1 MAGEHRAREGD
12 AQANGH
18 GGGHNVKGSL
28 GLLTLGALGVVYGDI
43 GTSPLYAVRES
54 FGEAHDIAA
63 TEANVLGLL
72 SLITWSLIFVIT
84 IKYLVFVLRADNEG
98 EGGILA
104 LTSLA
109 TPKGN
114 PTSRRWALILVGLF
128 GTALLYGD
136 GIITPAISVLS
147 AVEGLKV
154 AQPGISDA
162 VIPIAVVILIGVFSF
177 QSKGTGA
184 VGKLFGP
191 VMLVWFLVLAVL
203 GLSHIVDAPRVF
215 EAINPIHGL
224 DFFRDNGWTGYLVLG
239 SVFLVVTGGEA
250 LYADMGHF
258 GRGPIRLGWFSLVLP
273 ALLLTYFGQ
282 GALILKEPA
291 AVENPFYKMAPDWA
305 VLPMTGLA
313 TLATVIASQALIS
326 GAFSLTMQAIQLDY
340 VPRMKID
347 HTSEQQQ
354 GQIYLATVNYGLMVS
369 CIALVLAFR
378 TSGNLAAAYGVA
390 VTMTMFITTI
400 LFYVVSRERW
410 GWRKRKALTLCA
422 PFMVV
427 DLAFLGANLVKIPD
441 GGWLPLVVG
450 GAVFG
455 LMTTWRT
462 GRVLVGKRLRA
473 GELPLARFIKSLS
486 KQKVIRVPGTA
497 VFMYSRPGSTPPAL
511 LANLFHNRILHE
523 NVVILSVRTVDIPR
537 VPAADREELIDHGQ
551 GFFSVR
557 LRFGFMEEPDVPT
570 ALSHVLSSK
579 VSFDP
584 LHTSYFLGKESIRPS
599 PGEGM
604 AIWRERLFAI
614 MHRNA
619 TGAASF
625 FSLPQER
632 TIELGR
638 QVDI

>member
-1 MAGEHRAREGD
+1 MAGEHKVRESDGP
-12 AQANGH
+12 AGGH
-18 GGGHNVKGSL
+18 GVRGSV

-43 GTSPLYAVRES
+43 GTSPLYALRES

-72 SLITWSLIFVIT
+72 SLITWSLIMVIT

-114 PTSRRWALILVGLF
+114 PTQRRWALILIGLF

-147 AVEGLKV
+147 AVEGLEV
-154 AQPGISDA
+154 AEPGIGDL
-162 VIPIAVVILIGVFSF
+162 VIPISVVILIGVFSV

-184 VGKLFGP
+184 VGKAFGP
-191 VMLVWFLVLAVL
+191 VMLVWFGVLAVL
-203 GLSHIVDAPRVF
+203 GAGHIIDGPRVLKAVNPYYALEF
-215 EAINPIHGL
+215 FVNGGWEA
-224 DFFRDNGWTGYLVLG
+224 YLVLG
-239 SVFLVVTGGEA
+239 SVFLVVTGG
-250 LYADMGHF
+250 ADMGHF
-258 GRGPIRLGWFSLVLP
+258 GRRPIRIGWFTMVLP
-273 ALLLTYFGQ
+273 ALLITYYGQ
-282 GALILKEPA
+282 GALILSDPE
-291 AVENPFYKMAPDWA
+291 AVENPFFNMAPDWFI
-305 VLPMTGLA
+305 LPLTFLA

-326 GAFSLTMQAIQLDY
+326 GAYSLTMQAIQLDY
-340 VPRMKID
+340 VPRMQIK
-347 HTSEQQQ
+347 HTSEDQK
-354 GQIYLATVNYGLMVS
+354 GQIYLPTINWALMVS
-369 CIALVLAFR
+369 CIALVLGFR
-378 TSGNLAAAYGVA
+378 SSSNLAAAYGVA
-390 VTMTMFITTI
+390 VTLTMFITTI
-400 LFYVVSRERW
+400 LFYVVARERW
-410 GWRKRKALTLCA
+410 GWRKRKALTICA
-422 PFMVV
+422 PFLFI

-450 GAVFG
+450 AGVFG

-462 GRVLVGKRLRA
+462 GRVLVGKRLRQ
-473 GELPLARFIKSLS
+473 GELPLATFIKSLG

-511 LANLFHNRILHE
+511 LANLFHNRMLHT
-523 NVVILSVRTVDIPR
+523 NVVILSVRTMDVPR
-537 VPAADREELIDHGQ
+537 VTPADREELIDHGQ

-557 LRFGFMEEPDVPT
+557 LRFGFMEEPDVPA
-570 ALSHVLSSK
+570 ALGHVLSSK

-599 PGEGM
+599 PGDGM

>member
-1 MAGEHRAREGD
+1 MAG
-12 AQANGH
+12 AQGTSGGH
-18 GGGHNVKGSL
+18 GGGRRGV
-28 GLLTLGALGVVYGDI
+28 LLLSLGALGVVYGDI
-43 GTSPLYAVRES
+43 GTSPLYSVRES

-63 TEANVLGLL
+63 VEPNVLGLL
-72 SLITWSLIFVIT
+72 SLITWALIIVIS

-114 PTSRRWALILVGLF
+114 PTQRRWALILVGLF

-147 AVEGLKV
+147 AVEGIEV
-154 AQPGISDA
+154 ASPG
-162 VIPIAVVILIGVFSF
+162 VKNLVVPIAVVILIGVFAV
-177 QSKGTGA
+177 QNRGTGA
-184 VGKLFGP
+184 VGRLFGP
-191 VMLVWFLVLAVL
+191 VMIVWFVVIGAL
-203 GLSHIVDAPRVF
+203 GATHIADAPRVL
-215 EAINPIHGL
+215 EAINPIHAV
-224 DFFRDNGWTGYLVLG
+224 DFFRREGMKGYLVLG

-258 GRGPIRLGWFSLVLP
+258 GRRPIRIGWFSMVLP
-273 ALLLTYFGQ
+273 ALLLNYFGQ
-282 GALILKEPA
+282 GALILAEPD
-291 AVENPFYKMAPDWA
+291 AVENPFYRLAPEWA
-305 VLPMTGLA
+305 IIPMTILA
-313 TLATVIASQALIS
+313 TMATVIASQALIS

-340 VPRMKID
+340 TPRMQIR
-347 HTSEQQQ
+347 HTSEDQR
-354 GQIYLATVNYGLMVS
+354 GQIYLPTVNWALMVS
-369 CIALVLAFR
+369 CIALVVGFR
-378 TSGNLAAAYGVA
+378 NSSSLAAAYGVA

-400 LFYVVSRERW
+400 LFYVVARDRW
-410 GWRKRKALTLCA
+410 AWRKRKAAAVCL
-422 PFMVV
+422 PFLFV

-450 GAVFG
+450 AVVFI

-462 GRVLVGKRLRA
+462 GRVLVGRRLRQ
-473 GELPLARFIKSLS
+473 GELPLKTFIDSVS
-486 KQKVIRVPGTA
+486 REPVTRVNGTA

-523 NVVILSVRTVDIPR
+523 NVVILSVQTVDIPR
-537 VPAADREELIDHGQ
+537 VPPAGREQVLDHGQ

-557 LRFGFMEEPDVPT
+557 LQFGFMEEPDVPI
-570 ALSHVLSSK
+570 ALGHVLSSK

-584 LHTSYFLGKESIRPS
+584 QHTSYFLGKESIRPS
-599 PGEGM
+599 PREGM
-604 AIWRERLFAI
+604 AAWRERLFAI

-619 TGAASF
+619 TGAATYF
-625 FSLPQER
+625 GLPYER
-632 TIELGR
+632 TVELGR

>member
-1 MAGEHRAREGD
+1 MAGEHKPRSGD
-12 AQANGH
+12 SH
-18 GGGHNVKGSL
+18 GGGHSPKGGL

-54 FGEAHDIAA
+54 FGEHHDIAA

-72 SLITWSLIFVIT
+72 SLITWSLIIVIT
-84 IKYLVFVLRADNEG
+84 IKYLIFVLRADNDG

-147 AVEGLKV
+147 AVEGLEV
-154 AQPGISDA
+154 AEPGIGDL
-162 VIPIAVVILIGVFSF
+162 VIPIAVIILIGVFSF
-177 QSKGTGA
+177 QSKGTGT

-191 VMLVWFLVLAVL
+191 VMLAWFTVLTVL
-203 GLSHIVDAPRVF
+203 GLTHIVDNPSVL
-215 EAINPIHGL
+215 EAVNPVHAV
-224 DFFRDNGWTGYLVLG
+224 DFFVNGGWEAYLVLG

-258 GRGPIRLGWFSLVLP
+258 GRKPIRLGWFVMVLP
-273 ALLLTYFGQ
+273 ALLVTYFGQ
-282 GALILKEPA
+282 GALIIGDPA
-291 AVENPFYKMAPDWA
+291 SVENPFFEMAPDWF
-305 VLPMTGLA
+305 VLPLTALA
-313 TLATVIASQALIS
+313 TMATVIASQALIS
-326 GAFSLTMQAIQLDY
+326 GAYSLTMQAIQLDY
-340 VPRMKID
+340 TPRMKIN
-347 HTSEQQQ
+347 HTSEDQM
-354 GQIYLATVNYGLMVS
+354 GQIYLPTINWALMVS
-369 CIALVLAFR
+369 CIALVIGFR
-378 TSGNLAAAYGVA
+378 SSTNLAAAYGVA

-400 LFYVVSRERW
+400 LFYVVARDRW
-410 GWRKRKALTLCA
+410 GWRKRKALSVTA
-422 PFMVV
+422 PFLMI
-427 DLAFLGANLVKIPD
+427 DIAFLGANLIKIPD

-450 GAVFG
+450 AVVFG

-462 GRVLVGKRLRA
+462 GRVLVGKRLRQ
-473 GELPLARFIKSLS
+473 GELPLATFIKSLG
-486 KQKVIRVPGTA
+486 KQKVLRVPGTA

-511 LANLFHNRILHE
+511 LANLFHNRILHT
-523 NVVILSVRTVDIPR
+523 NVVILSVRTMDVPR
-537 VPAADREELIDHGQ
+537 VPPADREELIDHGQ

-557 LRFGFMEEPDVPT
+557 LRFGFMEEPDVPA
-570 ALSHVLSSK
+570 ALGHVLSSK

-584 LHTSYFLGKESIRPS
+584 LHTSYFLGKESIRPG
-599 PGEGM
+599 PGDGM
-604 AIWRERLFAI
+604 ALWRERLFAI

-619 TGAASF
+619 TGAAAF
-625 FSLPQER
+625 FSLPPER

>member
-1 MAGEHRAREGD
+1 MSP
-12 AQANGH
+12 
-18 GGGHNVKGSL
+18 GGGSHGPKGGI

-72 SLITWSLIFVIT
+72 SLITWSLIIVIT
-84 IKYLVFVLRADNEG
+84 IKYLVFVMRADNEG

-114 PTSRRWALILVGLF
+114 PTSRRWALILIGLF

-147 AVEGLKV
+147 AVEGIEV
-154 AQPGISDA
+154 AQPGISDL
-162 VIPIAVVILIGVFSF
+162 VIPIAVVILIGVFSV
-177 QSKGTGA
+177 QSRGTGA

-191 VMLVWFLVLAVL
+191 VMLVWFGVLALL
-203 GLSHIVDAPRVF
+203 GVTHIMDAPRVF
-215 EAINPIHGL
+215 EAVNPAHAL
-224 DFFRDNGWTGYLVLG
+224 DFFVSGGWTAYLVLG

-258 GRGPIRLGWFSLVLP
+258 GRAPIRRGWFMLVLP
-273 ALLLTYFGQ
+273 ALLLTYYGQ
-282 GALILKEPA
+282 GALILGDPE
-291 AVENPFYKMAPDWA
+291 AVENPFFLMAPDWA
-305 VLPMTGLA
+305 VLPLTGLA
-313 TLATVIASQALIS
+313 TLATIIASQALIS
-326 GAFSLTMQAIQLDY
+326 GAYSLTMQAIQLDY
-340 VPRMKID
+340 TPRMKIN
-347 HTSEQQQ
+347 HTSEDQM
-354 GQIYLATVNYGLMVS
+354 GQIYLPTVNWALMVS
-369 CIALVLAFR
+369 CIALVLGFR
-378 TSGNLAAAYGVA
+378 SSTNLAAAYGVA
-390 VTMTMFITTI
+390 VTLTMFITTI
-400 LFYVVSRERW
+400 LFYVVARERW
-410 GWRKRKALTLCA
+410 GWPPRKALLVCT
-422 PFMVV
+422 PFLIV

-450 GAVFG
+450 AVVFG

-462 GRVLVGKRLRA
+462 GRQLVGKRLRQ
-473 GELPLARFIKSLS
+473 GELPLATFIESLA
-486 KQKVIRVPGTA
+486 KQKTTRVPGTA

-511 LANLFHNRILHE
+511 LANLFHNRILHR
-523 NVVILSVRTVDIPR
+523 NVVILSVQTMDVPR
-537 VPAADREELIDHGQ
+537 VPPADREKVTDHGE

-557 LRFGFMEEPDVPT
+557 LRFGFMEEPDVPA
-570 ALSHVLSSK
+570 ALGQVLSSK

-584 LHTSYFLGKESIRPS
+584 LHTSYFLGKESVRPT
-599 PGEGM
+599 PGDGM
-604 AIWRERLFAI
+604 AVWRERLFAL
-614 MHRNA
+614 MHRNS
-619 TGAASF
+619 TGAAAF
-625 FSLPQER
+625 FSLPPER

>member
-1 MAGEHRAREGD
+1 MAGEHKVRESDGP
-12 AQANGH
+12 AGGH
-18 GGGHNVKGSL
+18 GVRGSV

-43 GTSPLYAVRES
+43 GTSPLYALRES

-72 SLITWSLIFVIT
+72 SLITWSLIMVIT

-114 PTSRRWALILVGLF
+114 PTQRRWALILIGLF

-147 AVEGLKV
+147 AVEGLEV
-154 AQPGISDA
+154 AEPGIGDL
-162 VIPIAVVILIGVFSF
+162 VIPISVVILIGVFSV

-184 VGKLFGP
+184 VGKAFGP
-191 VMLVWFLVLAVL
+191 VMLVWFGVLAVL
-203 GLSHIVDAPRVF
+203 GAGHIIDGPRVLKAVNPYYALEF
-215 EAINPIHGL
+215 FVNGGWEA
-224 DFFRDNGWTGYLVLG
+224 YLVLG

-258 GRGPIRLGWFSLVLP
+258 GRRPIRIGWFTMVLP
-273 ALLLTYFGQ
+273 ALLITYYGQ
-282 GALILKEPA
+282 GALILSDPE
-291 AVENPFYKMAPDWA
+291 AVENPFFNMAPDWFI
-305 VLPMTGLA
+305 LPLTFLA

-326 GAFSLTMQAIQLDY
+326 GAYSLTMQAIQLDY
-340 VPRMKID
+340 VPRMQIK
-347 HTSEQQQ
+347 HTSEDQK
-354 GQIYLATVNYGLMVS
+354 GQIYLPTINWALMVS
-369 CIALVLAFR
+369 CIALVLGFR
-378 TSGNLAAAYGVA
+378 SSSNLAAAYGVA
-390 VTMTMFITTI
+390 VTLTMFITTI
-400 LFYVVSRERW
+400 LFYVVARERW
-410 GWRKRKALTLCA
+410 GWRKRKALTICA
-422 PFMVV
+422 PFLFI

-450 GAVFG
+450 AGVFG

-462 GRVLVGKRLRA
+462 GRVLVGKRLRQ
-473 GELPLARFIKSLS
+473 GELPLATFIKSLG

-511 LANLFHNRILHE
+511 LANLFHNRMLHT
-523 NVVILSVRTVDIPR
+523 NVVILSVRTMDVPR
-537 VPAADREELIDHGQ
+537 VTPADREELIDHGQ

-557 LRFGFMEEPDVPT
+557 LRFGFMEEPDVPA
-570 ALSHVLSSK
+570 ALGHVLSSK

-599 PGEGM
+599 PGDGM